1 MIYQITCSNSLT
13 DKTCQC
19 FKYHRLLALTGAR
32 LKGQE
37 VSALGLSTH
46 FCKSSLL
53 PALSNQL
60 ASCKPGEVGE
70 VLDQFMRES
79 GGRGGGEEEN
89 RLNIAWAEAEQA
101 GHLAGT
107 FAR

>member
-1 MIYQITCSNSLT
+1 M
-13 DKTCQC
+13 
-19 FKYHRLLALTGAR
+19 
-32 LKGQE
+32 
-37 VSALGLSTH
+37 SALGLSTH

-70 VLDQFMRES
+70 LLDQFMRES
-79 GGRGGGEEEN
+79 GGRGGGGEEEEN
-89 RLNIAWAEAEQA
+89 QLNIAWAEAEQA